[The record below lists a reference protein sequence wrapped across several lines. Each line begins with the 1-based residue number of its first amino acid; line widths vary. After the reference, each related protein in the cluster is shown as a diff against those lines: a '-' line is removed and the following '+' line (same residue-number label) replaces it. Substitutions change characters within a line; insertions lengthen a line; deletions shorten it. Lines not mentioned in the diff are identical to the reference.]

1 MQRSLRDRM
10 IYETSC
16 EPKRKDHR
24 QKHEEWCT
32 KIDEI
37 TPDLNYYKFY
47 KSDIIRLGYIVEC
60 QVTNY
65 RGKGGTRTYVS
76 RSTSC
81 IEGLKDIYKQ
91 IRDML

>member
-1 MQRSLRDRM
+1 MTQELKDRM
-10 IYETSC
+10 FYETSC

-24 QKHEEWCT
+24 KKHEEWCK

-37 TPDLNYYKFY
+37 TPDINYYKFY
-47 KSDIIRLGYIVEC
+47 KNTPVRLGYIVEC

-65 RGKGGTRTYVS
+65 KGKGGTRTYIS
-76 RSTSC
+76 RQTSC
-81 IEGLKDIYKQ
+81 IEGLRDIYKQ